1 MTKLLILALIF
12 ILNSSKIFAYQPT
25 DNIEKL
31 QKKSIEYSDL
41 IFLGELLSS
50 DSIAQ
55 KATFRIFEKY
65 IGDYNLD
72 TICIKYSWE
81 EMIVFRPYDGL
92 WLVYAM
98 KVDKYYDSSYYF
110 CRTNI
115 SRSLQHPENLFI
127 WTYIR
132 KIDNINYD
140 RNSARIDAV
149 SDWFLELEKL
159 KRLKQSETTI
169 IKDKGYEKL
178 ITLSIILSAVNFL
191 ILIYILTK
199 KNASQYQDN
208 SMT

>member
-1 MTKLLILALIF
+1 MRKLLILTLIL

-25 DNIEKL
+25 DNIENL
-31 QKKSIEYSDL
+31 QKKSLELSHL

-65 IGDYNLD
+65 KGDYALD
-72 TICIKYSWE
+72 TICVRYSWE
-81 EMIVFRPYDGL
+81 EMIGFRHYDGL

-98 KVDKYYDSSYYF
+98 KTDNYHDSSYYF

-132 KIDNINYD
+132 KLNNPEYD

-169 IKDKGYEKL
+169 KKDNGSEKL
-178 ITLSIILSAVNFL
+178 ITLSIILSVVNFL
-191 ILIYILTK
+191 ILIFILTK
-199 KNASQYQDN
+199 KNASR
-208 SMT
+208 

>member
-1 MTKLLILALIF
+1 MRKLPIIALIF
-12 ILNSSKIFAYQPT
+12 ILFSFKVFAYQPT

-31 QKKSIEYSDL
+31 QKKSIELSDL

-65 IGDYNLD
+65 KGDYALD
-72 TICIKYSWE
+72 TICIRYSWE
-81 EMIVFRPYDGL
+81 EMIVFQHYDGL

-98 KVDKYYDSSYYF
+98 KADKYNDTSYYF

-127 WTYIR
+127 WTYI
-132 KIDNINYD
+132 KKLDNPKYD

-149 SDWFLELEKL
+149 SDWFLEIEKL
-159 KRLKQSETTI
+159 KRLNKSETTI
-169 IKDKGYEKL
+169 KKDNVSVKL
-178 ITLSIILSAVNFL
+178 ITLSIILSVVNFL
-191 ILIYILTK
+191 MLIYFLTK
-199 KNASQYQDN
+199 KNASRQ
-208 SMT
+208 